1 MKGLRLARPG
11 EPLTLL
17 CLGAHS
23 DDIEI
28 GLGGTLL
35 EILSAGIDVTVHWW
49 VFSANDQ
56 RASEATNSANAF
68 LAGHRPPLIQ
78 LGSFRDS
85 YFPAESAAIK
95 EWIEKHRTSVVPDVI
110 FTHRRNDAHQDHRTI
125 SELTWNAFRNH
136 LIFEYEIPKWDGDLG
151 RPNTYVP
158 ISAAALE
165 KKIQLLM
172 THFGTQ
178 RSKDWFNAA
187 TFTGLASIRGIECRA
202 PEQYAEAF
210 YTRKATL
217 AFD

>member
-1 MKGLRLARPG
+1 M
-11 EPLTLL
+11 
-17 CLGAHS
+17 
-23 DDIEI
+23 
-28 GLGGTLL
+28 
-35 EILSAGIDVTVHWW
+35 LSAGIDVTVHWW

-56 RASEATNSANAF
+56 RANEATDSASAF

-85 YFPAESAAIK
+85 YFPSEATSIK
-95 EWIEKHRTSVVPDVI
+95 EWIETQRASVAPDVI
-110 FTHRRNDAHQDHRTI
+110 FTHRRDDAHQDHRI
-125 SELTWNAFRNH
+125 VSELTWNAFRNN
-136 LIFEYEIPKWDGDLG
+136 LILEYEIPKWDGDLG

-158 ISAAALE
+158 ISTAALE

-202 PEQYAEAF
+202 PEKFAEAF
-210 YTRKATL
+210 YMRKATIT
-217 AFD
+217 FD

>member
-1 MKGLRLARPG
+1 MKGLRLAHPG
-11 EPLTLL
+11 DRLTLL

-35 EILSAGIDVTVHWW
+35 ELLSAGIDVTVHWW

-56 RASEATNSANAF
+56 RAREATNSADAL

-85 YFPAESAAIK
+85 YFPTERATIK
-95 EWIEKHRTSVVPDVI
+95 EWIEEHRSAVVPDVI
-110 FTHRRNDAHQDHRTI
+110 FTHRRDDAHQDHRI
-125 SELTWNAFRNH
+125 VSELTWNAFRNH
-136 LIFEYEIPKWDGDLG
+136 FILEYEIPKWDGDLG
-151 RPNTYVP
+151 HPNIYVP
-158 ISAAALE
+158 ISATAME

-202 PEQYAEAF
+202 PENFAEAF
-210 YTRKATL
+210 YMRKATL
-217 AFD
+217 SFD